1 MCDML
6 NEQNSN
12 LILSKLRDVSDI
24 NNVVLVDIFNDV
36 FDLCGYPFIMIVLLV
51 S

>member
-6 NEQNSN
+6 NESGSQV
-12 LILSKLRDVSDI
+12 ILSKLRDLSDI
-24 NNVVLVDIFNDV
+24 NNVVLIDIFNDV
-36 FDLCGYPFIMIVLLV
+36 FDLCGYPLILFMYF